1 MRLRDKK
8 AAYRAASMGLLLA
21 LTIVLNWLENL
32 IPALPMLPPGV
43 KLGLSNLAVIYTLF
57 YLGSGAAFCLAAL
70 KSGFVFLTRGVTAG
84 LLSGAGGLFSLI
96 AMLALLKV
104 CRERYIPCSIAGG
117 VFHNVGQLCM
127 AAMLL
132 KNAAVFYYLPI
143 LLAAG
148 ALMGWVTAALLRA
161 VMPALRRIPAFS
173 IPKGK
178 HSGKD
183 G

>member
-70 KSGFVFLTRGVTAG
+70 KSGFVF
-84 LLSGAGGLFSLI
+84 
-96 AMLALLKV
+96 
-104 CRERYIPCSIAGG
+104 
-117 VFHNVGQLCM
+117 
-127 AAMLL
+127 
-132 KNAAVFYYLPI
+132 
-143 LLAAG
+143 
-148 ALMGWVTAALLRA
+148 
-161 VMPALRRIPAFS
+161 
-173 IPKGK
+173 
-178 HSGKD
+178 
-183 G
+183 